1 MIRPPGSVR
10 TLEWEDAGVTLGEV
24 LAELT
29 RLHARLTHSDA
40 PSEEARA
47 QARNCVMNLVAFAN
61 STSEVRAVQ
70 DAGAQLSAHHPMRLI
85 VLVLEPARSVSRL
98 DAWIRSEAH
107 ELPDGM
113 PIQCETV
120 RLKVTGPAV
129 TEPAALVEPLLV
141 PDLPTYLWWHGTP
154 PLGQGSMRQVLKL
167 VDALIVDSSTFERP
181 FIATLELAELARS
194 NLNDVGLFDLQW
206 ARLEPWREIVAQFF
220 IPADRRPF
228 LAGINGVGVSYVG
241 EGRGNRVGA
250 ALLAG
255 WLASTLGWK
264 LQRAAAGQGGL
275 VQAFYTSERDHPI
288 EVSFRSIPAG
298 GLHEGEVAAIRV
310 IAAAGGRTA
319 SLGLERDIEGQRR
332 ARLQLDIGEL
342 DSYTEWRPMV
352 SRADAELLLRMI
364 PAGPRDAIYLDA
376 LQGAAEL
383 LRALR

>member
-10 TLEWEDAGVTLGEV
+10 TLEWEDAGVTLSEV

-40 PSEEARA
+40 PSGETRA
-47 QARNCVMNLVAFAN
+47 QARNCVMNLLAFAS
-61 STSEVRAVQ
+61 STSEVEAVQ

-85 VLVLEPARSVSRL
+85 VLVLEPAHNVTRL

-113 PIQCETV
+113 PVQCETV
-120 RLKVTGPAV
+120 RLKVTGTAV

-154 PLGQGSMRQVLKL
+154 PLGQGAMRQVLKL
-167 VDALIVDSSTFERP
+167 VDALIIDSSSFERP

-194 NLNDVGLFDLQW
+194 NLDDVGLFDLQW
-206 ARLEPWREIVAQFF
+206 ARLDPWRETVAQFF
-220 IPADRRPF
+220 TPADRRPF
-228 LAGINGVGVSYVG
+228 LAGINGVGIDYVG

-264 LQRAAAGQGGL
+264 LQRAAAGTGGL
-275 VQAFYTSERDHPI
+275 VQAFYAAERNHPV
-288 EVSFRSIPAG
+288 EVSFRSVPVG
-298 GLHEGEVAAIRV
+298 GLREGEVAAIRV
-310 IAAAGGRTA
+310 TAAAGGRTA
-319 SLGLERDIEGQRR
+319 SLSLERDIEGQRR

-364 PAGPRDAIYLDA
+364 PAGPRDAIYQDA
-376 LQGAAEL
+376 LQEAANL